1 MLDIFNDDAFGIA
14 DMTDAVNLIP
24 NQWGR
29 IGAMGLFRDRPI
41 RTTMFQVEQKNGV
54 LQIIQSSERGSR
66 VPGARIGKRDLRP
79 FSTHRFA
86 LTSNITADDVQNLR
100 AFGSATE
107 LVQVMDIVA
116 ERQVDLRSSIDITRE
131 YLRAG
136 ALQGQVKDADGTVLT
151 NLFTEFG
158 ITQKVVDFVF
168 GTGTTDLGAKVEE
181 VTDHIRLNMLGDTM
195 TSVHALCSPTF
206 WTKLMGHADF
216 RERYKYF
223 ENTRG
228 ADPQRAD
235 VSGGFEWKGV
245 VWEKYLANGP
255 VPQED
260 GSVVNQSFI
269 PEGDARFFP
278 VGTQQTFRQYNA
290 PADYIETVNTPG
302 LPFYSM
308 VDVKKRTVEVEVQT
322 QTIPLC
328 VRPGTLVRGHSS
340 T

>member
-14 DMTDAVNLIP
+14 ELTDAVNVIP

-29 IGAMGLFRDRPI
+29 IGQMGLFRDRSI

-66 VPGARIGKRDLRP
+66 VPGAQIGKRNLRN
-79 FSTHRFA
+79 FSTFRFA
-86 LTSNITADDVQNLR
+86 LTSAIKADDVQNLR
-100 AFGSATE
+100 AFGEASE
-107 LVQVMDIVA
+107 LVQIMDMVG
-116 ERQVDLRSSIDITRE
+116 ERQMDLRSSIDITRE

-158 ITQKVVDFVF
+158 ISQKVVDFVL
-168 GTGTTDLGAKVEE
+168 GTSTTDLSAKTEE
-181 VTDHIRLNMLGDTM
+181 VVDHIKLNLLGDTM
-195 TSVHALCSPTF
+195 TGVHALCSPTF
-206 WTKLMGHADF
+206 WNGLMGHDDF
-216 RERYKYF
+216 RERYRYF

-228 ADPQRAD
+228 ANPERAD

-260 GSVVNQSFI
+260 GSIVTQSFI
-269 PEGDARFFP
+269 PEGDVRFFP

-302 LPFYSM
+302 LPFYSS
-308 VDVKKRTVEVEVQT
+308 VDVKKRHVDVEVQM
-322 QTIPLC
+322 QTIPLSI
-328 VRPGTLVRGHSS
+328 RPGVLVRGHSS
-340 T
+340 N